1 MIKWPTRAKAAIRSL
16 FLPLQDIEVYVEDE
30 NDEVFYRALL
40 RRVTEPDIK
49 VARVL
54 SLGNRDAVI
63 AAASQYDYT
72 TKPALFIIDGD
83 LEWVRDIPTAAAKG
97 LHRHNAYCV
106 ENILIC
112 SRAMT
117 TLLAQDAV
125 LSEDVAAESFNFV
138 DWLKSFDE
146 PLTDLFA
153 AYATAQEFCPE
164 LKTVSTGVGVMCT
177 QSKKS
182 KASTLATAKVNQ
194 HITNTLAEVE
204 KIAGKP
210 RTLAYFKKIQK
221 RIRALPFPIDAI
233 SGKDFIFPL
242 LSFHLK
248 SLGSSVNRRSLK
260 VRLAAVCADDRLK
273 DLRIAVKKASL
284 KWP

>member
-16 FLPLQDIEVYVEDE
+16 FIPLQDIEVYVEDE

-40 RRVTEPDIK
+40 KRVVEPNIK

-63 AAASQYDYT
+63 AAATHHDYT
-72 TKPALFIIDGD
+72 AKPALFIIDGD
-83 LEWVRDIPTAAAKG
+83 LEWVRNLPKPAAKG

-106 ENILIC
+106 ENLLIC
-112 SRAMT
+112 SRAVT
-117 TLLAQDAV
+117 SLLAQDAV
-125 LSEDVAAESFNFV
+125 LSEDAAAESLNFV
-138 DWLKSFDE
+138 DWQKSFDE

-153 AYATAQEFCPE
+153 AYATAQEFCPQ
-164 LKTVSTGVGVMCT
+164 LKTVSIGVGVMCT
-177 QSKKS
+177 QSKKG
-182 KASTLATAKVNQ
+182 KKSTLATAKVNQ
-194 HITNTLAEVE
+194 HIAHTLAEVE
-204 KIAGKP
+204 KIVGKP
-210 RTLAYFKKIQK
+210 RTTAYFKKTQE

-242 LSFHLK
+242 LGFHLK

-260 VRLAAVCADDRLK
+260 VRLAAMCADDRLR
-273 DLRIAVKKASL
+273 DLRIAVNQASL

>member
-40 RRVTEPDIK
+40 KRVVEPDIK

-63 AAASQYDYT
+63 AAANQYDYT
-72 TKPALFIIDGD
+72 NKPALFIIDGD
-83 LEWVRDIPTAAAKG
+83 LEWVREIPKAAAKG

-106 ENILIC
+106 ENLLIC
-112 SRAMT
+112 SQAMT
-117 TLLAQDAV
+117 TILAQDAV
-125 LSEDVAAESFNFV
+125 LSEDAAAESLKFN

-146 PLTDLFA
+146 PLIELFA

-177 QSKKS
+177 QSKKGKVS
-182 KASTLATAKVNQ
+182 SLATAKVNQ
-194 HITNTLAEVE
+194 HVTSTLAAVE
-204 KIAGKP
+204 KIVGKHNA
-210 RTLAYFKKIQK
+210 LAHFEKTKK
-221 RIRALPFPIDAI
+221 RIKSLPFPVDAI

-242 LSFHLK
+242 LGFHLK

-260 VRLAAVCADDRLK
+260 VRLAAMCADDRLK
-273 DLRIAVKKASL
+273 DLRVAVHQASM